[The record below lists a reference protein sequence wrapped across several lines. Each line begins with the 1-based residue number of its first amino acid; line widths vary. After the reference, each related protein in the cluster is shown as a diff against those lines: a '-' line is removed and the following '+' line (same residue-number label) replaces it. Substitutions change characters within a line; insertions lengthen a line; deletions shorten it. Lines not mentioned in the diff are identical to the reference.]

1 MNIHRAG
8 AYVILQMFDVSI
20 YMPLYVVPRNEH
32 LDEKLVLKN
41 IKVEAKNAQ
50 QLFGTLAKHE
60 EGSSYKIDHAEVYKI
75 NNDTYKSTNESV
87 SQDVVLGAMAFDFSM
102 LKALI
107 SRGSQQ
113 DSSTP
118 PEIKIKSIDM
128 DIPLGVQIFL
138 HVPIML
144 VVMVVFYLFMSF
156 GGENMRGLSY
166 KEIEKIPLCLYSS
179 HEFINK
185 GCIICLDDFEGCS
198 RVRHL
203 GCGHVFHAEC
213 VDKWLR
219 RNFVCP
225 TCRKRIVIDNRKSH
239 RARDV
244 HVL

>member
-1 MNIHRAG
+1 MNIHKAG

-20 YMPLYVVPRNEH
+20 YMPLYVVPRNER

-41 IKVEAKNAQ
+41 IKVEANNAQ
-50 QLFGTLAKHE
+50 QLFGALAKHE
-60 EGSSYKIDHAEVYKI
+60 EGANYRIDHADVYRISNDVYKSM
-75 NNDTYKSTNESV
+75 DESEP
-87 SQDVVLGAMAFDFSM
+87 QEVVLGAMAFDFSM

-107 SRGSQQ
+107 SRGSKQNAL
-113 DSSTP
+113 TP

-128 DIPLGVQIFL
+128 GIPLGVQIFL
-138 HVPIML
+138 HVPIVL

-156 GGENMRGLSY
+156 GGEGVRGLSC

-185 GCIICLDDFEGCS
+185 GCTICLEDFEGCS

-203 GCGHVFHAEC
+203 ECGHVFHAEC
-213 VDKWLR
+213 VDRWLR

-225 TCRKRIVIDNRKSH
+225 TCRKRIAVDGRKSYS
-239 RARDV
+239 RRDV